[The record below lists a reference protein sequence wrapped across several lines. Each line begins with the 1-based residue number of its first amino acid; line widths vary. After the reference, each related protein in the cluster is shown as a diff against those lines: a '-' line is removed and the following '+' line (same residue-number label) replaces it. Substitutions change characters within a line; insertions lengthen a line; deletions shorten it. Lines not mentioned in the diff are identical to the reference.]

1 MTDPALVARVRAEVA
16 AGIDPAALLAVY
28 AEPARRALL
37 RERVRVAA
45 RVPVADAE
53 LDAMCAELFGFGPL
67 QPLLDDPEVT
77 DVLVNG
83 PRDIF
88 CERSGRLERVDVAFR
103 GAEDVAELAHRI
115 AGSVG
120 RELTLERPFVDA
132 RMRDG
137 SRANA
142 VIAPIGGPSLSIRK
156 FKRLSVP
163 LRGGAP
169 SWVASGLHDDAAA
182 LLEACVRERA
192 SILVSGAT
200 GSGKSTFL
208 RSLAAAIPDDERLVV
223 IEDTNELVLPH
234 SHVVHLECVP
244 ARDGS
249 GIGIADLVAN
259 ALRMR
264 PDRIL
269 VDEVRTRRGTWRVR
283 DRASRSTRDRHP
295 RARRPRSRGQSIGA
309 GDRRDGGHRSRDP
322 VASGRCHGP
331 DARTPHAAARVS
343 VAAAGALAAALA
355 VSCAVFAP
363 FARRHALPG
372 VHVAHPDVQSL
383 DEINWRRSLWEWEAL
398 RTGCIVAGA
407 VLSLA
412 TPLPLLALL

>member
-16 AGIDPAALLAVY
+16 AGIDPAGLLAAY

-45 RVPVADAE
+45 RVPVDESE

-67 QPLLDDPEVT
+67 QRLLDDPEVT

-88 CERSGRLERVDVAFR
+88 CERSGRLERVDIAFR
-103 GAEDVAELAHRI
+103 GADDVAELAHRI

-120 RELTLERPFVDA
+120 
-132 RMRDG
+132 
-137 SRANA
+137 
-142 VIAPIGGPSLSIRK
+142 
-156 FKRLSVP
+156 
-163 LRGGAP
+163 
-169 SWVASGLHDDAAA
+169 
-182 LLEACVRERA
+182 RERA

-200 GSGKSTFL
+200 GSGKSTLL
-208 RSLAAAIPDDERLVV
+208 RSLAAGIPEGERLVV

-234 SHVVHLECVP
+234 PHVVHLECVP

-269 VDEVRTRRGTWRVR
+269 VGEVRTPREASALLEALSTGHEGSLTTIHAGSAVGAIDRLALLLARAGELGATAIARHVAQGIDILVHVVR
-283 DRASRSTRDRHP
+283 DRAGTRSVREIAAIEENGIAALWR
-295 RARRPRSRGQSIGA
+295 A
-309 GDRRDGGHRSRDP
+309 GDGIVRMP
-322 VASGRCHGP
+322 
-331 DARTPHAAARVS
+331 AR
-343 VAAAGALAAALA
+343 
-355 VSCAVFAP
+355 
-363 FARRHALPG
+363 
-372 VHVAHPDVQSL
+372 
-383 DEINWRRSLWEWEAL
+383 L
-398 RTGCIVAGA
+398 RQRIG
-407 VLSLA
+407 
-412 TPLPLLALL
+412 

>member
-1 MTDPALVARVRAEVA
+1 MIDPALVARIRAEVA
-16 AGIDPAALLAVY
+16 VGIDPAGLLATY
-28 AEPARRALL
+28 ADTPRRAIL
-37 RERVRVAA
+37 RERVRAAA
-45 RVPVADAE
+45 RVPVAEKE
-53 LDAMCAELFGFGPL
+53 LDAICAELFGFGPL

-83 PRDIF
+83 PQDIF
-88 CERSGRLERVDVAFR
+88 CERAGRLERVDVAFR
-103 GAEDVAELAHRI
+103 SADDVAELAHRI

-156 FKRLSVP
+156 FNRLSIP
-163 LRGGAP
+163 LRGSRP
-169 SWVASGLHDDAAA
+169 SWVASGLHDNAAA

-200 GSGKSTFL
+200 GSGKSTLL
-208 RSLAAAIPDDERLVV
+208 RSLAGAIPDNERLVV

-269 VDEVRTRRGTWRVR
+269 VGEVRTPREASALLEALSTGHEGSLTTLHAGSAAGAIDRLALLLARAGELAAPAIARHVAQGIDIVAHVVR
-283 DRASRSTRDRHP
+283 DREGARSIREIAAVEDLGVATLWQAGETTVRMP
-295 RARRPRSRGQSIGA
+295 AR
-309 GDRRDGGHRSRDP
+309 
-322 VASGRCHGP
+322 
-331 DARTPHAAARVS
+331 
-343 VAAAGALAAALA
+343 
-355 VSCAVFAP
+355 
-363 FARRHALPG
+363 
-372 VHVAHPDVQSL
+372 
-383 DEINWRRSLWEWEAL
+383 L
-398 RTGCIVAGA
+398 RQRLG
-407 VLSLA
+407 
-412 TPLPLLALL
+412 

>member
-16 AGIDPAALLAVY
+16 AGIDPAGLLAVY
-28 AEPARRALL
+28 AEPSRRALL

-45 RVPVADAE
+45 RTAVAETE
-53 LDAMCAELFGFGPL
+53 LDAICADLFGFGPL
-67 QPLLDDPEVT
+67 QPLLDDPDVT

-83 PRDIF
+83 PADVF
-88 CERSGRLERVDVAFR
+88 YERAGRLMRSDVTFR
-103 GAEDVAELAHRI
+103 TGDEVADLAHRI

-156 FKRLSVP
+156 FNRRSVR
-163 LRGGAP
+163 LRGPAP

-182 LLEACVRERA
+182 LLEGCVRERA

-200 GSGKSTFL
+200 GSGKSTLL
-208 RSLAAAIPDDERLVV
+208 RSLAAAIPDEERLVV

-234 SHVVHLECVP
+234 PHVVHLESVP

-269 VDEVRTRRGTWRVR
+269 VGE
-283 DRASRSTRDRHP
+283 
-295 RARRPRSRGQSIGA
+295 
-309 GDRRDGGHRSRDP
+309 
-322 VASGRCHGP
+322 
-331 DARTPHAAARVS
+331 ARTPREAAAR
-343 VAAAGALAAALA
+343 
-355 VSCAVFAP
+355 
-363 FARRHALPG
+363 
-372 VHVAHPDVQSL
+372 
-383 DEINWRRSLWEWEAL
+383 
-398 RTGCIVAGA
+398 
-407 VLSLA
+407 
-412 TPLPLLALL
+412 

>member
-1 MTDPALVARVRAEVA
+1 VIDPALIARVRAEVA

-37 RERVRVAA
+37 RERVRLAA
-45 RVPVADAE
+45 RVPLAEAE

-103 GAEDVAELAHRI
+103 DIEDVAELAHRI
-115 AGSVG
+115 AASVG

-156 FKRLSVP
+156 FNRLSVP
-163 LRGGAP
+163 LRGPAP

-182 LLEACVRERA
+182 LLEACVRDRA

-200 GSGKSTFL
+200 GSGKSTLL

-223 IEDTNELVLPH
+223 IEDTSELVLPH

-249 GIGIADLVAN
+249 GVGIAELVAN

-269 VDEVRTRRGTWRVR
+269 VGEVRTPREASALVEALSTGHEGSLTTIHAGSAVGAIDRLALLLARAGELGTAAITRHVAEGIDLLVHVVR
-283 DRASRSTRDRHP
+283 DR
-295 RARRPRSRGQSIGA
+295 
-309 GDRRDGGHRSRDP
+309 
-322 VASGRCHGP
+322 SGRRSVREIAAMEESGVVP
-331 DARTPHAAARVS
+331 LWRTGDVAARM
-343 VAAAGALAAALA
+343 
-355 VSCAVFAP
+355 P
-363 FARRHALPG
+363 
-372 VHVAHPDVQSL
+372 
-383 DEINWRRSLWEWEAL
+383 L
-398 RTGCIVAGA
+398 RLRQRLG
-407 VLSLA
+407 
-412 TPLPLLALL
+412 

>member
-1 MTDPALVARVRAEVA
+1 M
-16 AGIDPAALLAVY
+16 
-28 AEPARRALL
+28 
-37 RERVRVAA
+37 AA
-45 RVPVADAE
+45 RVPVDETE

-103 GAEDVAELAHRI
+103 DAEDVAELAHRI

-156 FKRLSVP
+156 FNRFSVP
-163 LRGGAP
+163 LRGAAP
-169 SWVASGLHDDAAA
+169 SWVANGLHDDAAA
-182 LLEACVRERA
+182 LLEACVRGRA

-200 GSGKSTFL
+200 GSGKSTLL

-269 VDEVRTRRGTWRVR
+269 VGEVRTPREASALLEALSTGHEGSLTTIHAGSAAGAIDRLALLLARAGELGAAAIKRHVAQGIDVLVHVVR
-283 DRASRSTRDRHP
+283 DRAGTRSVREIAAIEKGGVVTLWQAGETT
-295 RARRPRSRGQSIGA
+295 ARMPARL
-309 GDRRDGGHRSRDP
+309 RRRLG
-322 VASGRCHGP
+322 
-331 DARTPHAAARVS
+331 
-343 VAAAGALAAALA
+343 
-355 VSCAVFAP
+355 
-363 FARRHALPG
+363 
-372 VHVAHPDVQSL
+372 
-383 DEINWRRSLWEWEAL
+383 
-398 RTGCIVAGA
+398 
-407 VLSLA
+407 
-412 TPLPLLALL
+412 

>member
-1 MTDPALVARVRAEVA
+1 MIDPTLVARVRAEVA
-16 AGIDPAALLAVY
+16 VGIDPAGLLAIY
-28 AEPARRALL
+28 AEPARRAIL
-37 RERVRVAA
+37 RERVRAAAGVA
-45 RVPVADAE
+45 VAETE
-53 LDAMCAELFGFGPL
+53 LDAICAELFGFGPL
-67 QPLLDDPEVT
+67 QPLLDDPDVT

-88 CERSGRLERVDVAFR
+88 CERAGRLERVDVAFR
-103 GAEDVAELAHRI
+103 SADDVAELAHRV

-156 FKRLSVP
+156 FNRRSIP
-163 LRGGAP
+163 LRGSGH

-182 LLEACVRERA
+182 LLEACVRQRA

-200 GSGKSTFL
+200 GSGKSTLL

-234 SHVVHLECVP
+234 PHVVHLECVP

-269 VDEVRTRRGTWRVR
+269 VGEVRTPRE
-283 DRASRSTRDRHP
+283 ASALLEALSTGHEG
-295 RARRPRSRGQSIGA
+295 SLTTIHA
-309 GDRRDGGHRSRDP
+309 GS
-322 VASGRCHGP
+322 
-331 DARTPHAAARVS
+331 
-343 VAAAGALAAALA
+343 AAGALD
-355 VSCAVFAP
+355 
-363 FARRHALPG
+363 R
-372 VHVAHPDVQSL
+372 
-383 DEINWRRSLWEWEAL
+383 
-398 RTGCIVAGA
+398 
-407 VLSLA
+407 
-412 TPLPLLALL
+412 LALLLARAGELGADAIARHVAQGIDIVVHVVRDRGGTRSVREIAAIADGSVLTLWQTGERTVRMPARLRQRLG

>member
-16 AGIDPAALLAVY
+16 AGVDPAGLLAAY

-37 RERVRVAA
+37 RERVRSAA
-45 RVPVADAE
+45 RVPVAESE

-88 CERSGRLERVDVAFR
+88 CERSGRLERVDVAFH

-142 VIAPIGGPSLSIRK
+142 IIAPIGGPSLSIRK
-156 FKRLSVP
+156 FNRLSVP
-163 LRGGAP
+163 LRGSAP

-200 GSGKSTFL
+200 GSGKSTLL
-208 RSLAAAIPDDERLVV
+208 RSLAAAIPGDERLVV

-234 SHVVHLECVP
+234 PHVVHLESVP
-244 ARDGS
+244 GRDGS
-249 GIGIADLVAN
+249 GIGIAELVAN

-269 VDEVRTRRGTWRVR
+269 VGEVRTPREASALLEALSTGHEGSLTTIHAGSAVGAIDRLALLLARAGELGATAIARHVAQGIDLLVHVVR
-283 DRASRSTRDRHP
+283 DREGTRSVREIAAIEEGGVVHIWR
-295 RARRPRSRGQSIGA
+295 A
-309 GDRRDGGHRSRDP
+309 GDQTVRMPTR
-322 VASGRCHGP
+322 
-331 DARTPHAAARVS
+331 
-343 VAAAGALAAALA
+343 
-355 VSCAVFAP
+355 
-363 FARRHALPG
+363 
-372 VHVAHPDVQSL
+372 
-383 DEINWRRSLWEWEAL
+383 L
-398 RTGCIVAGA
+398 RQRLG
-407 VLSLA
+407 
-412 TPLPLLALL
+412 

>member
-1 MTDPALVARVRAEVA
+1 MTDAALVARVRAEVA
-16 AGIDPAALLAVY
+16 AGIDPAGLLAIY

-45 RVPVADAE
+45 RVPVAETE

-67 QPLLDDPEVT
+67 QPLLDDAEVT

-83 PRDIF
+83 PRDVF
-88 CERSGRLERVDVAFR
+88 CERLGRLERVDVAFR

-156 FKRLSVP
+156 FNRLSIP
-163 LRGGAP
+163 LRGLKP

-182 LLEACVRERA
+182 LLEACVRGRA

-200 GSGKSTFL
+200 GSGKSTLL
-208 RSLAAAIPDDERLVV
+208 RSLAAAIPDDERLIV

-249 GIGIADLVAN
+249 AIGTADLVAN

-269 VDEVRTRRGTWRVR
+269 VGEVRTPRE
-283 DRASRSTRDRHP
+283 AS
-295 RARRPRSRGQSIGA
+295 
-309 GDRRDGGHRSRDP
+309 
-322 VASGRCHGP
+322 
-331 DARTPHAAARVS
+331 
-343 VAAAGALAAALA
+343 ALL
-355 VSCAVFAP
+355 
-363 FARRHALPG
+363 
-372 VHVAHPDVQSL
+372 
-383 DEINWRRSLWEWEAL
+383 EAL
-398 RTGCIVAGA
+398 STGHEGSLTTIHAGSATGA
-407 VLSLA
+407 VDR
-412 TPLPLLALL
+412 LALLLARAGELGEAAIARHVAQGIDIVVHVVRGRDGTRSVREIVAIEDSGMVALWRVGEVAVHMPTRLRQRLG

>member
-16 AGIDPAALLAVY
+16 AGIDPAGLLAAY
-28 AEPARRALL
+28 AEPSRRVLL
-37 RERVRVAA
+37 RERVRIAA
-45 RVPVADAE
+45 RVPLADLE

-67 QPLLDDPEVT
+67 QPLLDDPAVT

-103 GAEDVAELAHRI
+103 SADDVAELAHRI
-115 AGSVG
+115 AGSVA

-156 FKRLSVP
+156 FSRLSIP
-163 LRGGAP
+163 LRGPGP
-169 SWVASGLHDDAAA
+169 SWVGGGLHDAAAA
-182 LLEACVRERA
+182 LLEACVRARA

-200 GSGKSTFL
+200 GSGKSTLL
-208 RSLAAAIPDDERLVV
+208 RSLAAAIPEEERLVV

-234 SHVVHLECVP
+234 PHVVHLECVP

-269 VDEVRTRRGTWRVR
+269 VGEVRTPREASALLEALSTGHEGSLTTIHAGSAVGAIDRLALLLARAGELGTAAIARHVAQGIDVLVHVVR
-283 DRASRSTRDRHP
+283 DRTGERSVREIAAVEEGGVVILWR
-295 RARRPRSRGQSIGA
+295 A
-309 GDRRDGGHRSRDP
+309 GDDLVRMP
-322 VASGRCHGP
+322 
-331 DARTPHAAARVS
+331 ARLRER
-343 VAAAGALAAALA
+343 LA
-355 VSCAVFAP
+355 
-363 FARRHALPG
+363 
-372 VHVAHPDVQSL
+372 
-383 DEINWRRSLWEWEAL
+383 
-398 RTGCIVAGA
+398 
-407 VLSLA
+407 
-412 TPLPLLALL
+412 